1 MSKEKK
7 TYYAVLVAAIFIA
20 MEIAAIGM
28 LKRSST
34 LQEIWINKLS
44 HRVLAVTWGSGEK
57 IRGYF
62 NLSKQN
68 AELREENLML
78 LEQLQEYQSL
88 SDELQSRQALREGK
102 LSGRFRY
109 STATIVKISRN
120 TQHNYIIIDKGREEG
135 ITKNSGIITGNGVV
149 GIIYAVDNH
158 YAYGLT
164 LMNPKI
170 SVSARIGH
178 SGIVAPMA
186 WDGLSSK
193 RAVMKD
199 IPLHYDVTPGDTVWT
214 SGFSTIFPPDIPL
227 GVTEGSHLENGASST
242 VDVELFQDFSAL
254 RHVIIV
260 ENPEREAIQKL
271 EQQ

>member
-1 MSKEKK
+1 MRCQ
-7 TYYAVLVAAIFIA
+7 T
-20 MEIAAIGM
+20 
-28 LKRSST
+28 
-34 LQEIWINKLS
+34 
-44 HRVLAVTWGSGEK
+44 
-57 IRGYF
+57 
-62 NLSKQN
+62 
-68 AELREENLML
+68 
-78 LEQLQEYQSL
+78 
-88 SDELQSRQALREGK
+88 
-102 LSGRFRY
+102 RFRY

>member
-1 MSKEKK
+1 MSRERK

-34 LQEIWINKLS
+34 LQEIWLNKLS
-44 HRVLAVTWGSGEK
+44 HRVMAVTWGSGEK
-57 IRGYF
+57 VRGYF
-62 NLSKQN
+62 NLQKQN
-68 AELREENLML
+68 AELREENLFL
-78 LEQLQEYQSL
+78 LQQLQEYQSL
-88 SDELQSRQALREGK
+88 SDELQSRAALEGGK
-102 LSGRFRY
+102 LSGKFRY
-109 STATIVKISRN
+109 STATIVKLSRN

-135 ITKNSGIITGNGVV
+135 ISKNSGIITGNGVI
-149 GIIYAVDNH
+149 GIIYAVDRH
-158 YAYGLT
+158 YSYGLT

-186 WDGLSSK
+186 WDGISSK
-193 RAVMKD
+193 NAVMRD
-199 IPLHYDVTPGDTVWT
+199 IPLHYDVAAGDTVWT
-214 SGFSTIFPPDIPL
+214 SGYSTIFPPDIPL
-227 GVTEGSHLENGASST
+227 GVTGESYLENGSSNT
-242 VDVELFQDFSAL
+242 VGVELFQDFSAL